1 MSNKDYK
8 KKIKRKEKEVEEI
21 LSNIMDA
28 ATVFLIV
35 VLAIGG
41 AVCMF
46 SLIYFLLKIIT
57 P

>member
-1 MSNKDYK
+1 MSGKDYK

-21 LSNIMDA
+21 LSNIMDVV
-28 ATVFLIV
+28 TVFLIV
-35 VLAIGG
+35 VLAISG

-46 SLIYFLLKIIT
+46 GLIYILLKIIT

>member
-1 MSNKDYK
+1 MSGKDYK

-21 LSNIMDA
+21 LSNIMDVV
-28 ATVFLIV
+28 TVFLIV
-35 VLAIGG
+35 VVAIGG

-46 SLIYFLLKIIT
+46 GLIYILLKIIT

>member
-1 MSNKDYK
+1 MSGKDYK
-8 KKIKRKEKEVEEI
+8 KKIKRKEKEGEEI
-21 LSNIMDA
+21 LSNIMDVV
-28 ATVFLIV
+28 TVFLIV

-46 SLIYFLLKIIT
+46 GLIYILLKIIT

>member
-28 ATVFLIV
+28 VTVFLIV

>member
-1 MSNKDYK
+1 MSDKDYK

-21 LSNIMDA
+21 LSNIMDVV
-28 ATVFLIV
+28 TVFLIV

-46 SLIYFLLKIIT
+46 GLIYILLKIIT

>member
-1 MSNKDYK
+1 MSGKDYK
-8 KKIKRKEKEVEEI
+8 KKIKQKEKEVEEI
-21 LSNIMDA
+21 LSNIMDVV
-28 ATVFLIV
+28 TVFLIV

-46 SLIYFLLKIIT
+46 GLIYILLKIIT

>member
-1 MSNKDYK
+1 MSGKDYK

-21 LSNIMDA
+21 LSNIIDVV
-28 ATVFLIV
+28 TVFLIV

-46 SLIYFLLKIIT
+46 GLIYILLKIIT